1 MNANNLDSAETQNLL
16 NQLRSGDAEA
26 LDRLFAK
33 HQEYL
38 RRVVELRLDRKLRT
52 RVDPSDVV
60 QETHLE
66 VAGRIDDYLRRRPMS
81 FRLWLRKTAHERLLM
96 LHRRHVDAQQ
106 RALGREVS
114 LPDRSSIAL
123 AQQLLAGGPSPSQ
136 QARRRE
142 TAGKVREA
150 VEHLPEAD
158 REIILMRNFEE
169 LTNQEVAELL
179 QIDSAAASKRYGRAL
194 LRLRNVLVERGL
206 SGSIE

>member
-1 MNANNLDSAETQNLL
+1 MNANDPDSAETRNLL
-16 NQLRSGDAEA
+16 EQIRSGDAGA
-26 LDRLFAK
+26 LDRLFAQ

-52 RVDPSDVV
+52 RVDLSDVV

-81 FRLWLRKTAHERLLM
+81 FRLWLRKTAHQRLLM

-123 AQQLLAGGPSPSQ
+123 AEQLLAGGPSPSQ

-142 TAGKVREA
+142 MAGKVREA
-150 VEHLPEAD
+150 VEQLPETD
-158 REIILMRNFEE
+158 REIVLMRNFEE

-179 QIDSAAASKRYGRAL
+179 QIDSVAASKRYGRAL
-194 LRLRNVLVERGL
+194 VRLRNVLVERGL